1 MEASV
6 SCYSAVAIADMA
18 ATLTQS
24 AAMVTRITTRK
35 ISVES
40 SDRGAQAGELAL
52 VRKENERMKGLVKTL
67 EDLKVSLES
76 ENKVLKE
83 NNEEKKRIIAKLVQ
97 DHENNEKVI
106 ENLRGLVE
114 EEEKEVSELRN
125 QVKGLELAAKR
136 KDEILAKVADE
147 TKNVE
152 NVFMEIVVRSEEIYQ
167 SYKKALATFEAEPL
181 PLPPP
186 AEGPDGV
193 LRLCT
198 W

>member
-1 MEASV
+1 MIVGYFGNEALLSDMRCLYLSPPFPGMEASV
-6 SCYSAVAIADMA
+6 VGFSPAAIADMA

-24 AAMVTRITTRK
+24 AAMVTRIAAQKTS
-35 ISVES
+35 IVS
-40 SDRGAQAGELAL
+40 SDRAIQGGELASL
-52 VRKENERMKGLVKTL
+52 RKENERMKGLVKTL

-147 TKNVE
+147 TKNV
-152 NVFMEIVVRSEEIYQ
+152 
-167 SYKKALATFEAEPL
+167 
-181 PLPPP
+181 
-186 AEGPDGV
+186 
-193 LRLCT
+193 
-198 W
+198 

>member
-6 SCYSAVAIADMA
+6 SCYSAAAIADMA

-40 SDRGAQAGELAL
+40 SYRGAQAGELAL

-97 DHENNEKVI
+97 DHENKEKVI

-147 TKNVE
+147 TKNV
-152 NVFMEIVVRSEEIYQ
+152 
-167 SYKKALATFEAEPL
+167 
-181 PLPPP
+181 
-186 AEGPDGV
+186 
-193 LRLCT
+193 
-198 W
+198 

>member
-6 SCYSAVAIADMA
+6 SCYSAAAIADMA

-24 AAMVTRITTRK
+24 AAMVTCITARK

-147 TKNVE
+147 TKNV
-152 NVFMEIVVRSEEIYQ
+152 
-167 SYKKALATFEAEPL
+167 
-181 PLPPP
+181 
-186 AEGPDGV
+186 
-193 LRLCT
+193 
-198 W
+198 